1 MKSWAHCF
9 SLLGL
14 VLLLLPEAMSA
25 EPKPRPAEGSF
36 ECTQVMGVS
45 VTGDWFG
52 VGFED
57 GIDGERW
64 QALWRSHAF
73 VEQWADPT
81 SDLWA
86 MKPQSRCARH
96 SDAPDRVIFTGVNWE
111 YKTREA
117 WQEKLKAVVDTL
129 RIKYRGVKRIDLLT
143 MLRGPGNRTC
153 GSEMT
158 VVAPYIDEA
167 VTAVVALYP
176 GLVFAGPQVEAGS
189 CDVFTK
195 GGPHFTDEG
204 MATVA
209 RLYRER
215 LGAR

>member
-1 MKSWAHCF
+1 MNPCARGLC
-9 SLLGL
+9 LLALGL
-14 VLLLLPEAMSA
+14 LLSPGATSA
-25 EPKPRPAEGSF
+25 EPKARAARGAF

-52 VGFED
+52 AGFED
-57 GIDGERW
+57 GLDGERW

-73 VEQWADPT
+73 VEQWADPA
-81 SDLWA
+81 SDVWT
-86 MKPQSRCARH
+86 MKPRSPCARR
-96 SDAPDRVIFTGVNWE
+96 SDDPDRVIFTGVNWE

-117 WQEKLKAVVDTL
+117 WQEKLRAVVETI
-129 RIKYRGVKRIDLLT
+129 RIKYPGVKRIDLLT

-158 VVAPYIDEA
+158 VVAPYVDEA
-167 VTAVVALYP
+167 VRAVVAGHP
-176 GLVFAGPQVEAGS
+176 GLVFAGPQVETGS

-195 GGPHFTDEG
+195 GGPHFTDAG